1 MAVIAPT
8 TDRNTAA
15 GVTIVTWT
23 PLANNDTGTPV
34 TLSYASD
41 LTFQVSGTFNG
52 GTATLQ
58 GSNDGT
64 NWHPLT
70 QRGGTGNMAYTAA
83 ANHAANEMPVFVR
96 PSIAGGGASTSLT
109 VILAIAARYGKAPY

>member
-23 PLANNDTGTPV
+23 PLAGTDTGVPV

-41 LTFQVSGTFNG
+41 LTFQVFGTFDG
-52 GTATLQ
+52 ATVTFQ
-58 GSNDGT
+58 GSNNGT
-64 NWHPLT
+64 NWHALT
-70 QRGGTGNMAYTAA
+70 QRGGTTNMAYTGA
-83 ANHAANEMPVFVR
+83 ANHAANEMPAFVR
-96 PSIAGGGASTSLT
+96 PNVSGGGAGTELT
-109 VILAIAARYGKAPY
+109 VILCVAARYGKAPY